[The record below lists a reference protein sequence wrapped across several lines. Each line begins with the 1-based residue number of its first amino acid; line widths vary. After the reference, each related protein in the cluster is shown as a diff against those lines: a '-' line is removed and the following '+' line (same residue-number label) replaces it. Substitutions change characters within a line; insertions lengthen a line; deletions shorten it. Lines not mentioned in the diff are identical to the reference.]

1 MSLTDRSIFS
11 KKGDESY
18 KEAYNLL
25 LDIHPDTMQ
34 KKEIVIKN
42 KAILPDLIISEKEIK
57 NYYNNNGLYN
67 NILEKISTEE
77 LDNYVIEKVPIEELN
92 NSSIDQYLYIG
103 ARVLTKKGKQGI
115 IVELSGIGGWDR
127 IILDGDNTS
136 SAIRRKNIILI
147 KKKLE
152 RNTLNIENKNTLT
165 KRKFSQKRSTYKKA
179 KLQKIQLNDVDSKVL
194 AAKKTLLSLKNA
206 DFKDDKIEVN
216 SRSRRRTI
224 RPVPH
229 GVRMGRWIEIYCA
242 DLDEWVLGR
251 IEFVDILTGMLKIS
265 YTDGSVRVYDGWE
278 KKYFRFVNTTPQVG
292 SRITVHRINF
302 PTLERTINTTPQVG
316 SRITIH
322 KFNSPTL
329 EGTVKKIEGTVG
341 IIQFNNGDNCTIDFC
356 H

>member
-1 MSLTDRSIFS
+1 M
-11 KKGDESY
+11 SY

-34 KKEIVIKN
+34 KKEIVVKN

-77 LDNYVIEKVPIEELN
+77 LDNSVIEKVPIEDLN

-152 RNTLNIENKNTLT
+152 KNTLNIENKNTLT
-165 KRKFSQKRSTYKKA
+165 KRKLSQKRSTSKKTR
-179 KLQKIQLNDVDSKVL
+179 LQKIQLNDVEPEAL
-194 AAKKTLLSLKNA
+194 AAKKTLSALKNA
-206 DFKDDKIEVN
+206 NFKDDKIEIN
-216 SRSRRRTI
+216 SKLRRRTI

-278 KKYFRFVNTTPQVG
+278 KKYFRFVNIANTTPQVG
-292 SRITVHRINF
+292 SRITVHRINR
-302 PTLERTINTTPQVG
+302 PTLESTINTTPQVG
-316 SRITIH
+316 SRITVH
-322 KFNSPTL
+322 RFNSPTL

-341 IIQFNNGDNCTIDFC
+341 IIQFNNGDSCTIEFC